1 MYEDF
6 QSELDRFKSR
16 LAIIETE
23 LEVDQNL
30 FVTIES
36 ENHEAKSLIVDRQV
50 QLTAAARRLA
60 NLDSLS
66 SELRSNL
73 LAVKSQCSEIRAA
86 LADAKSSP
94 LKS

>member
-1 MYEDF
+1 MSEDF
-6 QSELDRFKSR
+6 QSELNQIKASF
-16 LAIIETE
+16 AWIEAETQ
-23 LEVDQNL
+23 DAR
-30 FVTIES
+30 S
-36 ENHEAKSLIVDRQV
+36 SIVDRQA

-86 LADAKSSP
+86 LADAKSFP